1 MYFIFYDLQSMLH
14 VLQCKL
20 RVLQFTFHDLQL
32 KFDAKIQKFSEKHPR
47 RALAFSHSFPFFN
60 FYFAG
65 SLAFFL
71 NFAPENKLLSI

>member
-1 MYFIFYDLQSMLH
+1 MQRYKNYLKGITFFANICVFQ
-14 VLQCKL
+14 VLGRQHETLVAPKAHL
-20 RVLQFTFHDLQL
+20 G
-32 KFDAKIQKFSEKHPR
+32 
-47 RALAFSHSFPFFN
+47 FSHSFPFFN

>member
-1 MYFIFYDLQSMLH
+1 MQRYENFLKSVTLFAIICVF
-14 VLQCKL
+14 QCLGGQQETLEVPKA
-20 RVLQFTFHDLQL
+20 RFG
-32 KFDAKIQKFSEKHPR
+32 
-47 RALAFSHSFPFFN
+47 FSHSFPFFN

>member
-1 MYFIFYDLQSMLH
+1 MQGYENFL
-14 VLQCKL
+14 KG
-20 RVLQFTFHDLQL
+20 FTFRRYLRL
-32 KFDAKIQKFSEKHPR
+32 SRVGWIIKIPEAPKARFG
-47 RALAFSHSFPFFN
+47 FSHSFPFFN

>member
-20 RVLQFTFHDLQL
+20 HVLQFTFHDLQL

-47 RALAFSHSFPFFN
+47 RALAFFTLFH
-60 FYFAG
+60 
-65 SLAFFL
+65 FL
-71 NFAPENKLLSI
+71 TFILQVV

>member
-1 MYFIFYDLQSMLH
+1 MYFIFYDLQSILH
-14 VLQCKL
+14 VLQYKL
-20 RVLQFTFHDLQL
+20 HGLQLIYYDLQL
-32 KFDAKIQKFSEKHPR
+32 KFSAKIQKFSEKHPR